1 MSQWQKLLEDFSG
14 RREPLKWNWH
24 RKIKLFNKIQLAL
37 GQIVRDHFKGQNVT
51 DFKFF
56 WFNILICWTT
66 RMVQVRFNNAAKRFV
81 SWLWVMSSPKHQLLK
96 SLTFGIFRATQ
107 RELCRWYH
115 HPKPGVFHIGDVKIR
130 GSWSELCSGVHCVA
144 ERGQHRQHRQLQNR
158 RESLRNP
165 SLMVV
170 YDKAATLIKGDS
182 RWPFKVNSNH
192 SNRCLLEFCATMH
205 DSVCATAKAVA
216 ARRIC
221 SFSSGAACAV
231 HLQTSHEQEAYWKN
245 IGNTTCTSCE
255 FLWYC
260 MHLYAIPHHS
270 SVELVIPAAPALEFL
285 SCSASCW
292 LRALHDPKK
301 EAQSCWECLKQLATT
316 PSLSCICGFH
326 NGYLGVQWKT
336 TPKEDRLEDVQKWFD
351 FESPIWPIYAAGC
364 YFGSCHGAKIEPHR
378 CPSSWIQSYMGRF
391 QMPRKQVLSF
401 SFQRDP
407 RKARTVRNVTSA
419 HSGTLLYV

>member
-1 MSQWQKLLEDFSG
+1 
-14 RREPLKWNWH
+14 
-24 RKIKLFNKIQLAL
+24 
-37 GQIVRDHFKGQNVT
+37 
-51 DFKFF
+51 
-56 WFNILICWTT
+56 
-66 RMVQVRFNNAAKRFV
+66 
-81 SWLWVMSSPKHQLLK
+81 
-96 SLTFGIFRATQ
+96 
-107 RELCRWYH
+107 
-115 HPKPGVFHIGDVKIR
+115 
-130 GSWSELCSGVHCVA
+130 
-144 ERGQHRQHRQLQNR
+144 
-158 RESLRNP
+158 
-165 SLMVV
+165 
-170 YDKAATLIKGDS
+170 
-182 RWPFKVNSNH
+182 
-192 SNRCLLEFCATMH
+192 MH
-205 DSVCATAKAVA
+205 DSVCATATAVA
-216 ARRIC
+216 ARMRIC

-231 HLQTSHEQEAYWKN
+231 HLQTSHEQEAYWKYYMH
-245 IGNTTCTSCE
+245 I
-255 FLWYC
+255 LWYW
-260 MHLYAIPHHS
+260 MPFLIIPPLWNWSYLY
-270 SVELVIPAAPALEFL
+270 AAPALEFL

-316 PSLSCICGFH
+316 PSLLCICGFH

-419 HSGTLLYV
+419 HPGTLLYSNLYSNV